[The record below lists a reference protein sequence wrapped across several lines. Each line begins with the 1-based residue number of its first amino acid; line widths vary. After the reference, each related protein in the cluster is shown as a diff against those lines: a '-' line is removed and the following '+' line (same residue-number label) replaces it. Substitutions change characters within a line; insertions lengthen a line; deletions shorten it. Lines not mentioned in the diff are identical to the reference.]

1 MARNYEV
8 LAMLIPNGGYTQI
21 GEDYEGIEFLEC
33 EPITRKQYEEGFA
46 KYDVLQAQQ
55 NTDRA
60 AAKSALLTKLGLT
73 EDEANLLLS

>member
-21 GEDYEGIEFLEC
+21 GEDYDGIEFLEC